1 MAIQKGHQKE
11 GERLIREYEAAFWR
25 NYIKK
30 KKEKNPGITVLC
42 LHPLQI
48 VFWVNRSINII
59 ILHSKNLNMEK

>member
-11 GERLIREYEAAFWR
+11 GQRLIREYEAVFWR

-30 KKEKNPGITVLC
+30 KKKKKPGLTALC
-42 LHPLQI
+42 LHSLKI
-48 VFWVNRSINII
+48 VFWVNRSINIF